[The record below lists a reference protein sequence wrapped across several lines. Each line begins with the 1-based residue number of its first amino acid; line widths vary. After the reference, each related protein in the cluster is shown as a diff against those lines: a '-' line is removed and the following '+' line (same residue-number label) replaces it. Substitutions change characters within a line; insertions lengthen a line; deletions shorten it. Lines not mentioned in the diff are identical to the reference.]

1 MKSTNN
7 FLTVKFAIVVV
18 CLFIVNMIFGQGAH
32 PGTDPDGMPVPVDGG
47 ILMALLAGG
56 GLMAML
62 LKKKRKD
69 E

>member
-32 PGTDPDGMPVPVDGG
+32 PGVDPGMPVPVDGG